1 MNHVLKLLAG
11 SAAVAAAL
19 ALTAGAP
26 LAAPPEK
33 GAKGPSAS
41 QGPLASAAGRE
52 RVRSTPMPG
61 RTEPVRKA
69 PAEVAAFIDAE
80 IGGRLAA
87 EKVPASPRCDDA
99 EFCRRVHLDIV
110 GRIPSAEEVIAFL
123 DSKDPAK
130 RAKLVDKLLDD
141 PAYGRHMA
149 DIWYKLIVPRESDNR
164 RLPPEPFQ
172 DWLADNFAHG
182 RGWDRI
188 VYEILAADGD
198 GASNPQVTFY
208 LANADMN
215 RPAPN
220 KYTATAGQLFL
231 GIQIACAECHNHP
244 FTKWKQTD
252 FWGMAA
258 FFGKVRFER
267 GAKGAMKA
275 GNLPGVSEIA
285 DSRGVAKG
293 GKAAKRG
300 GVMPAGAF
308 IEIPE
313 SKGKMVS
320 ARFLD
325 GDAPDLAKAPA
336 YRPALADWVAGP
348 DNKLFA
354 QAMVNRMWAKFFG
367 RGFVHPV
374 DDFHAGNPPSHP
386 ALMRGLSAEFAASG
400 FDLKHLIR
408 CMAASE
414 TYQRSSRP
422 VQGNEDDERLYSR
435 MALKVMS
442 PEVLYDS
449 LAVAL
454 GAADKEPAAKGK
466 KPQQGKGAG
475 GSGRAAFAAFF
486 DTADEKSDGAEYT
499 HGIPQVLR
507 LMNDVRFN
515 RGGAVLA
522 KFAKSGTP
530 AQAVEAMYLS
540 TLSRRPTEAETR
552 RMVEFIARQKEP
564 REGYASAFWVL
575 LNTSEFL
582 LNH

>member
-33 GAKGPSAS
+33 GAGATGPL
-41 QGPLASAAGRE
+41 GPLASAGRE
-52 RVRSTPMPG
+52 RVGSTPMPG
-61 RTEPVRKA
+61 RTEPVRKT
-69 PAEVAAFIDAE
+69 PAEVAALIDAE
-80 IGGRLAA
+80 IGERLAA
-87 EKVPASPRCDDA
+87 EKVPPSPRCDDA

-110 GRIPSAEEVIAFL
+110 GRIPSAEEVVAFL
-123 DSKDPAK
+123 ESKDPAK

-141 PAYGRHMA
+141 PTYGRHMA
-149 DIWYKLIVPRESDNR
+149 DQWYKLIVPRETDNR

-208 LANADMN
+208 LANGDMN

-258 FFGKVRFER
+258 FFGKVRFDP

-275 GNLPGVSEIA
+275 GNLPGVTEVVA
-285 DSRGVAKG
+285 DAKAARAKG
-293 GKAAKRG
+293 KKG
-300 GVMPAGAF
+300 GAPVPAGAT

-313 SKGKMVS
+313 SKGKVVS
-320 ARFLD
+320 ARYLD
-325 GDAPDLAKAPA
+325 GDTPDLARQPA
-336 YRPALADWVAGP
+336 YRPALADWVTSP

-374 DDFHAGNPPSHP
+374 DDFHAGNPASHP
-386 ALMRGLSAEFAASG
+386 VLLRALSAEFAASG

-435 MALKVMS
+435 MALKVMT

-449 LAVAL
+449 LTVAL

-466 KPQQGKGAG
+466 KPQQGRGPG
-475 GSGRAAFAAFF
+475 GNGRAAFAAFF
-486 DTADEKSDGAEYT
+486 DTADERADAAEYT

-515 RGGAVLA
+515 RGGTVLA
-522 KFAKSGTP
+522 KFGRSGTP

-540 TLSRRPTEAETR
+540 TLSRRPTEAETK
-552 RMVEFIARQKEP
+552 RMVEFIARQKDQ